1 VRQTGN
7 RWTTL
12 LLAALVVV
20 ETSDILFAV
29 DSVHAVLSV
38 TQTAFVAY
46 LLIVFAV
53 LGLRALYFVLEGLI
67 ARFVYLQLRV
77 GRDPGLRRG
86 EVRGAG
92 LRPAVPILV

>member
-1 VRQTGN
+1 MRQTGY

-46 LLIVFAV
+46 LLIVFP
-53 LGLRALYFVLEGLI
+53 FW
-67 ARFVYLQLRV
+67 
-77 GRDPGLRRG
+77 D
-86 EVRGAG
+86 
-92 LRPAVPILV
+92 